1 MKNVNLE
8 LKEVLD
14 SKSNKVLVEV
24 IKNGKIHIS
33 AIGEN
38 GSIISFEYS
47 PSSNPKWFIVS
58 YENKKDYY
66 DDISEESWI
75 VNNLKKEQ
83 HNEMKELLSFNK

>member
-14 SKSNKVLVEV
+14 SRNDKVLVEV
-24 IKNGKIHIS
+24 ITNGKIHVS
-33 AIGEN
+33 AVGEN

-47 PSSNPKWFIVS
+47 SSSDPKWFIVS

-66 DDISEESWI
+66 DDIAEESWI
-75 VNNLKKEQ
+75 TSNMKDKQ
-83 HNEMKELLSFNK
+83 KAEMKEVLNF